1 MQVLGAA
8 AVALLLGAGGI
19 FGLIGGWGLVRL
31 PDPMSR
37 LHAPSLSAAL
47 GVGAVLIASLVW
59 FPGHEGR
66 MSWHELLITL
76 FLLLTTPVTAN
87 MLAKANMH
95 LGLRP
100 GDLPVPP
107 GGVTWSTFGPPDR
120 PEDEPG
126 EDGAGPPREGAA
138 GSGREGG

>member
-1 MQVLGAA
+1 MQVLGEAL
-8 AVALLLGAGGI
+8 VALLLVAGGI

-47 GVGAVLIASLVW
+47 GVGAVLIASLLW
-59 FPGHEGR
+59 FPLHQGQ

-100 GDLPVPP
+100 EDLPAPSP
-107 GGVTWSTFGPPDR
+107 GVTWITFGSPDR
-120 PEDEPG
+120 PEDDADPG
-126 EDGAGPPREGAA
+126 EAGQQDA
-138 GSGREGG
+138 GEDEAGQN